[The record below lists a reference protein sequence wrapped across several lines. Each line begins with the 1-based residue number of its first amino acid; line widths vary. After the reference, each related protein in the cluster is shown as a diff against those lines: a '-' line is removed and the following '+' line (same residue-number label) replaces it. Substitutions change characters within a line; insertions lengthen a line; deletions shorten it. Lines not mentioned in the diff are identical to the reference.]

1 MELAPPFVVSEP
13 PECRFYRSL
22 DELVPSAR
30 SADAEV
36 YDAHGVRLA
45 MTADGLDV
53 SSVEP
58 DQLAHVLRRWLGH
71 VDALRESTAS
81 WPLWLLVHAA
91 VEHGGY
97 TGR

>member
-1 MELAPPFVVSEP
+1 MELAPPFVVSDP

-22 DELVPSAR
+22 DELVLSTR
-30 SADAEV
+30 LVDVEV

-45 MTADGLDV
+45 TTSDGFDV

-71 VDALRESTAS
+71 MDALRESTAS

-91 VEHGGY
+91 VEHTGY
-97 TGR
+97 SR

>member
-1 MELAPPFVVSEP
+1 MDLVPPFVVSEP

-22 DELVPSAR
+22 DEVALSAPLV
-30 SADAEV
+30 DAEV
-36 YDAHGVRLA
+36 YDAHGVRLS
-45 MTADGLDV
+45 MTSDGLDV

-58 DQLAHVLRRWLGH
+58 DQLAHVLRRWLGY

-91 VEHGGY
+91 VEHAGY
-97 TGR
+97 TTQ